1 HAVDRGYYALQVER
15 SLVVDFLVQ
24 ESSCFLALCLDFA
37 RLVDFLEND
46 PIASVTAAGLLV
58 LSRSLLHYEILGFL
72 EPDNHDLLDSDL
84 YHAGLLRNLGARH
97 RRLSVL
103 TEPNVAHVA
112 KPVYRRRPA
121 LLAKHQERGLLLY
134 PGEDE
139 RPERLA
145 VAVEPCAVEK
155 HLDVRRGSPLALLGV
170 LDDSRLLDRGGG
182 YWLGLVLRLL

>member
-1 HAVDRGYYALQVER
+1 
-15 SLVVDFLVQ
+15 
-24 ESSCFLALCLDFA
+24 
-37 RLVDFLEND
+37 
-46 PIASVTAAGLLV
+46 
-58 LSRSLLHYEILGFL
+58 
-72 EPDNHDLLDSDL
+72 
-84 YHAGLLRNLGARH
+84 HAGLLRNLGARH

-182 YWLGLVLRLL
+182 YWLGLVLRLLHLDVLARAQFEQRRNVAGLHDEFFLPGQLDAHEAPDQRLLDRLRI